1 MKPRALGGCI
11 GRADAIFV
19 WVPYAEVEYEDEPE
33 EELEPEPVDGL
44 VEVGEVLDTE
54 DEPDPGDPED
64 GGFDDEPE
72 EIGLWMAVTKVQARE
87 LVADA
92 CTSEIEDLEI
102 EATEAPTGLY
112 IGLGPVP

>member
-19 WVPYAEVEYEDEPE
+19 WVAYAEVEFEDEPE
-33 EELEPEPVDGL
+33 EPEIGADGL
-44 VEVGEVLDTE
+44 VEVAEVLDTE
-54 DEPDPGDPED
+54 DEPDPGDPEEEY
-64 GGFDDEPE
+64 DDEPE

>member
-33 EELEPEPVDGL
+33 EPEVGADGL

-54 DEPDPGDPED
+54 DEPDPGDPEEEY
-64 GGFDDEPE
+64 DDEPE